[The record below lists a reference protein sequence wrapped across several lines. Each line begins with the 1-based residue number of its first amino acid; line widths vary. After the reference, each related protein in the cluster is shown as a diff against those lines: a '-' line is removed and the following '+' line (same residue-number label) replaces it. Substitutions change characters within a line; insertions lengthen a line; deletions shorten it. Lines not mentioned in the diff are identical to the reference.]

1 MSVDDYANQVKQQ
14 LGEWW
19 LPAIYTARV
28 LTQRTR
34 AFVFEN
40 VKFGGKIS
48 IQHTLLG
55 VELKVGRRRILCP
68 DLATARYLSVFAR
81 AACNAVAVPYDITRI
96 SQLADELE
104 SSWYRMLLLVDEG
117 AREKSEKFKS
127 RLRGLLFATI
137 SAEIAAAG
145 AGARMPEFKTSTKQ
159 RRS

>member
-1 MSVDDYANQVKQQ
+1 MSADDYANQIRQQ

-19 LPAIYTARV
+19 LPAIYKARV

-34 AFVFEN
+34 AFEFEG
-40 VKFGGKIS
+40 VKFGSKVT

-55 VELKVGRRRILCP
+55 VELKVGRRRTLCP

-81 AACNAVAVPYDITRI
+81 AGCKSVAVPYDITKI

-104 SSWYRMLLLVDEG
+104 SSWFRMLLLVDG
-117 AREKSEKFKS
+117 GSRDRSDKFKT

-137 SAEIAAAG
+137 SSEIADAG
-145 AGARMPEFKTSTKQ
+145 AGGKMPEFKNSTRQ
-159 RRS
+159 R